1 MIGRR
6 CTHSNVFSRPVL
18 IARNLSFKPN
28 LESLSSKILRWLIKR
43 GEDPP
48 LPIPNREVKLTS
60 ADGTAPPGGRV
71 GSCRFSKSPTEKSAG
86 LFFLYCA
93 DRLRN
98 QPYSFFALCEL
109 LLFAFL
115 HPPACL
121 CLVSRL
127 SVSPCPFSKSLLLY
141 PVSLY
146 ALPSVFAFVPIKRAP
161 ANYLLFNVLRKLLAS
176 YFVQAKVVND

>member
-86 LFFLYCA
+86 LFFFCNVRIVSVHTA
-93 DRLRN
+93 
-98 QPYSFFALCEL
+98 A
-109 LLFAFL
+109 
-115 HPPACL
+115 PACL
-121 CLVSRL
+121 IVFGK
-127 SVSPCPFSKSLLLY
+127 SPLRGPWRFSKSLLLY
-141 PVSLY
+141 PCIVDCPYPLF
-146 ALPSVFAFVPIKRAP
+146 LPSSPLNARPLTAFISMPY
-161 ANYLLFNVLRKLLAS
+161 ANCLHLISCKQKS
-176 YFVQAKVVND
+176 

>member
-86 LFFLYCA
+86 LFFFCNVRIVSVHTA
-93 DRLRN
+93 A
-98 QPYSFFALCEL
+98 P
-109 LLFAFL
+109 AFL
-115 HPPACL
+115 PVFGKSPLRGPVPLFEESPAIPLYRCMPLPLCFCL
-121 CLVSRL
+121 RPHLT
-127 SVSPCPFSKSLLLY
+127 
-141 PVSLY
+141 
-146 ALPSVFAFVPIKRAP
+146 RA
-161 ANYLLFNVLRKLLAS
+161 R
-176 YFVQAKVVND
+176 

>member
-86 LFFLYCA
+86 LFFCIV
-93 DRLRN
+93 RIV
-98 QPYSFFALCEL
+98 SFHTDAT
-109 LLFAFL
+109 
-115 HPPACL
+115 ACL
-121 CLVSRL
+121 SLGSRP
-127 SVSPCPFSKSLLLY
+127 SVGPCRFSKSLLLY
-141 PVSLY
+141 PCIVVCPYPLC
-146 ALPSVFAFVPIKRAP
+146 FC
-161 ANYLLFNVLRKLLAS
+161 LRLH
-176 YFVQAKVVND
+176 